1 MQEKNN
7 QATAK
12 VYAVGGGKGGVGKS
26 TVSSGIAASLARTG
40 RRVLLVDGDVTQGAL
55 HVYLGQKHAP
65 VGIREY
71 FGANR
76 AKLKD
81 YLTKFPNIPFDF
93 LSAGQETLGMNR
105 LPLQR
110 IRRLVNNLK
119 ALDYDD
125 IVLDLAAGSAPLT
138 ADLFSAADYRLLVT
152 TPDPAAVLAAF
163 AFFKTALFRAYAQ
176 NLSKDNATGLAANAM
191 MAKLNVTEAPSPAV
205 LDALS
210 GDEEQR
216 VTMLRQTF
224 ASRILVN
231 LATEDEGRN
240 TARALSKVAMQRL
253 GVQLSLAGAL
263 PRDPGVAKALRRRQL
278 WFDEGGAT
286 LTLLAKHLKR
296 RPAKDLAQ
304 SVGQRHC
311 SIGFNEEF
319 DYHGHIVH
327 VQTEDLGFE
336 QNELVTLVYQGG
348 RILFKVQRAFD
359 SHDDDKARNAQV
371 SKQHYAIVKGI
382 RAGRLDDKLG
392 LEQNLEQGPE
402 QGDRGVQEQVA

>member
-1 MQEKNN
+1 MEQTTH
-7 QATAK
+7 QTMAK
-12 VYAVGGGKGGVGKS
+12 VYAIGGGKGGVGKS

-65 VGIREY
+65 IGIREF

-81 YLTKFPNIPFDF
+81 YLTKLPGIPFDF

-138 ADLFSAADYRLLVT
+138 ADLFASADHRFLVT

-191 MAKLNVTEAPSPAV
+191 MAKLNVTEAPSPSV

-210 GDEEQR
+210 GNEEDS
-216 VTMLRQTF
+216 VSALRQAF

-231 LATEDEGRN
+231 LANEEEGVN

-263 PRDPGVAKALRRRQL
+263 PRDPGVAKALRKRQV
-278 WFDEGGAT
+278 WFDEGRAT
-286 LTLLAKHLKR
+286 LTVLAKHLKR
-296 RPAKDLAQ
+296 RPAEDLPQ
-304 SVGQRHC
+304 RTGLRHC

-319 DYHGHIVH
+319 EYRSHIVH

-359 SHDDDKARNAQV
+359 GDDDDKNGRNNQV
-371 SKQHYAIVKGI
+371 SRQHFAVVKGI
-382 RAGRLDDKLG
+382 RAGRLDEKLG
-392 LEQNLEQGPE
+392 LGM
-402 QGDRGVQEQVA
+402 GDLGMQEQVA